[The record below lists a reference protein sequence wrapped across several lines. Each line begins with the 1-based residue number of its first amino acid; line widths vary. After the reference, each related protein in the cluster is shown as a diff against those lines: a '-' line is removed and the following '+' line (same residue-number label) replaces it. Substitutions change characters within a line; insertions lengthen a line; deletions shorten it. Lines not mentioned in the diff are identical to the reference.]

1 MELVQEQV
9 RSWVKDGI
17 RSSYV
22 MDVGKLFGKR
32 YILELTSE
40 ER

>member
-22 MDVGKLFGKR
+22 TDVGKLSGRR
-32 YILELTSE
+32 YVLGLTSE